1 MRGPS
6 QYQRQFILQV
16 HCGINAFCFIVT
28 LICILALRFS
38 IGLIELFALILP
50 IIGVLSLFMNSN
62 LGKGRK
68 VMKECYL
75 FGSLASI
82 LSLFLVSQVLIQ
94 FCYKSWLWG
103 VGYFLFTGAALVAI
117 VYLFFFGD
125 MHFLYKCLTPVTLI
139 AALIIGILVSI
150 VIYRFFLSWC
160 FTAGFVLF
168 LSYLLWIID
177 LIMTVFICLD
187 LRIILFKGR

>member
-1 MRGPS
+1 MRGPI

-75 FGSLASI
+75 FGSLAS
-82 LSLFLVSQVLIQ
+82 
-94 FCYKSWLWG
+94 
-103 VGYFLFTGAALVAI
+103 
-117 VYLFFFGD
+117 
-125 MHFLYKCLTPVTLI
+125 
-139 AALIIGILVSI
+139 
-150 VIYRFFLSWC
+150 
-160 FTAGFVLF
+160 
-168 LSYLLWIID
+168 YLLWIID

>member
-1 MRGPS
+1 MRGPV

-16 HCGINAFCFIVT
+16 HCGINAFSFIVT
-28 LICILALRFS
+28 LICIFALRFS

-94 FCYKSWLWG
+94 FCYTRWLWG
-103 VGYFLFTGAALVAI
+103 VGYFLLTGAAIVAI
-117 VYLFFFGD
+117 VYLIFLGN
-125 MHFLYKCLTPVTLI
+125 MQFLYKCLTPMTLIVTLI
-139 AALIIGILVSI
+139 IGVLVSI

-160 FTAGFVLF
+160 FTPGFILF

-177 LIMTVFICLD
+177 VILTIFICLD
-187 LRIILFKGR
+187 LRIMLFKGR

>member
-1 MRGPS
+1 MRGPV

-16 HCGINAFCFIVT
+16 HCGINAFSFIVT
-28 LICILALRFS
+28 LICIFALRFS

-94 FCYKSWLWG
+94 FCYTGWLWG
-103 VGYFLFTGAALVAI
+103 VGYFLLTGAAIVAI
-117 VYLFFFGD
+117 VYLIFFGNIQ
-125 MHFLYKCLTPVTLI
+125 FLYKCLTPVTLI
-139 AALIIGILVSI
+139 VTLIIGILVSI

-160 FTAGFVLF
+160 FTPGFILF

-177 LIMTVFICLD
+177 VILTIFICLD
-187 LRIILFKGR
+187 LRIMLFKGR